1 MRVRGIGV
9 RVRAVRVRGMGVR
22 DRLVRGGQW
31 CSSGHGP

>member
-1 MRVRGIGV
+1 MDVRVRG
-9 RVRAVRVRGMGVR
+9 VRVRGMGVR